1 MSKVQIALI
10 AILIASV
17 AFISC
22 DRAQKMLDPV
32 ADDMMAAD
40 DMMPADDMTKM
51 MTDMIDSTMYMS
63 WASVELPAPTMTV
76 AEAAAAMNAAGTGAA
91 HGEGTRTAYIND
103 IGTMANMDG
112 TMYPAGTIIVK
123 TIMDDANTFVAKKAV
138 MTKTDDPMYADHNG
152 WMYVKYARSS
162 ADGEYMMVGGGS
174 LENSMGCHGCHAK
187 ADNDSVFVSLP
198 MDDTDDMT
206 KMMTDMMD
214 STMYTSWASV
224 ELPAPTMTVAEA
236 AAAMNAAGTG
246 AAHGEGTRTA
256 YINDIGTM
264 ANMDG
269 TMYPAGTI
277 IVKTIMDDANTFVA
291 KKAVM
296 TKTDDPMYADHNG
309 WMYVKYARSSADGEY
324 MMVGGGSL
332 ENSMGCHG
340 CHAKADNDSVFVSL
354 PMDDMAH
361 MDDMDDANGGDAG
374 DANGGNVQ

>member
-1 MSKVQIALI
+1 MLKVQIALI
-10 AILIASV
+10 AILIVSV
-17 AFISC
+17 AFVSC
-22 DRAQKMLDPV
+22 ERAQKMLEPV

-40 DMMPADDMTKM
+40 DMTKM
-51 MTDMIDSTMYMS
+51 MMEMMDSTMYMS

-103 IGTMANMDG
+103 IGVMANKEG
-112 TMYPAGTIIVK
+112 TMYPAGTVIVK

-152 WMYVKYARSS
+152 WMYVKYARASES
-162 ADGEYMMVGGGS
+162 DEYMMVGGGS
-174 LENSMGCHGCHAK
+174 LEKSMGCHGCHAK

-198 MDDTDDMT
+198 MDDMDDMT
-206 KMMTDMMD
+206 KMMMEMMD
-214 STMYTSWASV
+214 STMYMSWASV

-256 YINDIGTM
+256 YINDIGVM
-264 ANMDG
+264 ANKEG
-269 TMYPAGTI
+269 TMYPAGTV

-309 WMYVKYARSSADGEY
+309 WMYVKYARASESDEY

-332 ENSMGCHG
+332 EKSTGCHG

-354 PMDDMAH
+354 S
-361 MDDMDDANGGDAG
+361 MDDMDDMGD
-374 DANGGNVQ
+374 DANGTDAHGDMNGADANGADVQ

>member
-1 MSKVQIALI
+1 MLKIQIALL
-10 AILIASV
+10 AILTVCV
-17 AFISC
+17 AFVSC
-22 DRAQKMLDPV
+22 DRTQQMLKPI

-40 DMMPADDMTKM
+40 DMMDMM
-51 MTDMIDSTMYMS
+51 DPTMYMS

-103 IGTMANMDG
+103 IGAMANMEG
-112 TMYPAGTIIVK
+112 TAYPAGTTIVK
-123 TIMDDANTFVAKKAV
+123 TIMDDANTFVQKKAV

-152 WMYVKYARSS
+152 WMYVKYARASE
-162 ADGEYMMVGGGS
+162 ADEYMMVGGGS

-187 ADNDSVFVSLP
+187 ADNDSVFVSLATDD
-198 MDDTDDMT
+198 MKDTDDM
-206 KMMTDMMD
+206 MAADDMMD
-214 STMYTSWASV
+214 MMDPTMYMSWASV

-256 YINDIGTM
+256 YINDIGAM
-264 ANMDG
+264 ANMEG
-269 TMYPAGTI
+269 TAYPAGTT
-277 IVKTIMDDANTFVA
+277 IVKTIMDDANTFVQ

-309 WMYVKYARSSADGEY
+309 WMYVKYARASEADEY

-354 PMDDMAH
+354 PMDDLMEDMDDTDHTDH
-361 MDDMDDANGGDAG
+361 MDDNGDDANGDA
-374 DANGGNVQ
+374 Q